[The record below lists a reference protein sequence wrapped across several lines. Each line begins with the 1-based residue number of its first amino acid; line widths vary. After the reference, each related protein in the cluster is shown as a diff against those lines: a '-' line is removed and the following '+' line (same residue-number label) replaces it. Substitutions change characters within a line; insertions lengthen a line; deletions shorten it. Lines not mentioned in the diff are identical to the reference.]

1 MFNVDKKAIIYDK
14 EELMKLIIRVYR
26 IIKKG
31 DKAVKIKVKVK
42 ELPDFGKLTKL
53 LKNKVFRVVYDSAG
67 VKEKYEVVDDLLVG
81 GDTNT
86 AIFPIINYEEV
97 DSITDEIAERYEEAI
112 LGIKNL
118 QNWRG
123 GEEITYNV
131 GKGDEETQ
139 K

>member
-1 MFNVDKKAIIYDK
+1 MFNVDKKATIYDK

-31 DKAVKIKVKVK
+31 DKAVKMKVKVK
-42 ELPDFGKLTKL
+42 DLPDFGKLTKL
-53 LKNKVFRVVYDSAG
+53 LKNKVFRAVYDSAG

-97 DSITDEIAERYEEAI
+97 DSITDEIAERYEEAV
-112 LGIKNL
+112 LGIKSL

-123 GEEITYNV
+123 GEEITYDV
-131 GKGDEETQ
+131 KEE
-139 K
+139 KREE

>member
-1 MFNVDKKAIIYDK
+1 MLNVDKKAIIYDK

-31 DKAVKIKVKVK
+31 DKAVKMKVKVK
-42 ELPDFGKLTKL
+42 DLPDFGKLTKL
-53 LKNKVFRVVYDSAG
+53 LKNKVFRIVYDSAG

-123 GEEITYNV
+123 GEEITYDV
-131 GKGDEETQ
+131 KGEEYGK
-139 K
+139 

>member
-1 MFNVDKKAIIYDK
+1 
-14 EELMKLIIRVYR
+14 MKLIIRVYR

-31 DKAVKIKVKVK
+31 DKAVKMKVKVK
-42 ELPDFGKLTKL
+42 DPPDFGKLTKL
-53 LKNKVFRVVYDSAG
+53 LKNRVFRVVNDSAG
-67 VKEKYEVVDDLLVG
+67 VKEKYEVVDDLLIG

-86 AIFPIINYEEV
+86 AIFPIINYEDV

-123 GEEITYNV
+123 GEEITYNI
-131 GKGDEETQ
+131 GGGDEETQ

>member
-1 MFNVDKKAIIYDK
+1 MLNVDKKAIIYDK

-31 DKAVKIKVKVK
+31 DKAVKMKVKVK
-42 ELPDFGKLTKL
+42 DLPDFGKLTKL
-53 LKNKVFRVVYDSAG
+53 LKNKVFRIVYDSAG
-67 VKEKYEVVDDLLVG
+67 VKDKYEVVDDLLVG

-123 GEEITYNV
+123 GEEITYDV
-131 GKGDEETQ
+131 KGEEYGK
-139 K
+139 